1 MLAEKLV
8 SLEVVQEISEE
19 TVRRTLIKGGI
30 KPWVKKQWCIPGEL
44 NARFVCCMEDVL
56 ELYKEPYDPKRPTV
70 CFEELPYQ
78 LVSEKRLPLPAKSMA
93 ARSATTASTSGKGFA
108 TYWCSSNPKPLG
120 DTST

>member
-1 MLAEKLV
+1 VGKEAMVYPRGA
-8 SLEVVQEISEE
+8 QRA
-19 TVRRTLIKGGI
+19 VRVLHGG
-30 KPWVKKQWCIPGEL
+30 
-44 NARFVCCMEDVL
+44 RFGAL
-56 ELYKEPYDPKRPTV
+56 QKEPYDPKRPTV